1 MPNRSHI
8 ILDWAVPVTL
18 LAALTV
24 ALRVTDLD
32 MAFER
37 RFFVAGEGWP
47 TGSGQPWDFLYHYG
61 VIPAW
66 VIALASLAALVASI
80 WKCKLAP
87 SRRAAAFFVLV
98 LAIAP
103 GLIVNTAFKQNWG
116 RPRPKDVVE
125 LGGDRAFLPV
135 WEKGEKGMGNAFAS
149 GHAAMAFY
157 LFVPWFLARR
167 RDARRGLLWLLAG
180 MVYGSLMGV
189 ARMAQGAHF
198 LSDVVWSAGFV
209 YLTALS
215 LFYGLGLHRR
225 PLPTIPGV
233 C

>member
-1 MPNRSHI
+1 MPNRFYI

-24 ALRVTDLD
+24 VLRVTDLD
-32 MAFER
+32 MAVER

-47 TGSGQPWDFLYHYG
+47 IGSGQPWDFLYHFG
-61 VIPAW
+61 VVPGW
-66 VIALASLAALVASI
+66 VIALVSLAALVASI
-80 WKCKLAP
+80 WSGRLALR
-87 SRRAAAFFVLV
+87 RRAAVFFVLV
-98 LAIAP
+98 MVIAP
-103 GLIVNTAFKQNWG
+103 GLIVNTVFKQNWG
-116 RPRPKDVVE
+116 RPRPKDIVE

-167 RDARRGLLWLLAG
+167 RDRRKGMLWLLAG
-180 MVYGSLMGV
+180 LVYGSLMGV

-198 LSDVVWSAGFV
+198 PSDIIWSAGFV
-209 YLTALS
+209 YLTALAF
-215 LFYGLGLHRR
+215 FYGLGLHRR
-225 PLPTIPGV
+225 MLPTIPGV
-233 C
+233 S